1 MKLKASGGIK
11 TFEQAAEF
19 VNADVKDLDQLYCR
33 YCRRNWV
40 RFFWIRILDASPA

>member
-19 VNADVKDLDQLYCR
+19 VNAGCERLG
-33 YCRRNWV
+33 
-40 RFFWIRILDASPA
+40 PALLPLLQKKLGKIFLG